1 MGDSA
6 PQARALAKTVAGA
19 LLGAAVGWMLFTMTD
34 SGLARR

>member
-1 MGDSA
+1 MGDRA
-6 PQARALAKTVAGA
+6 PQALAPGQDVAGA